1 MRWILELALGAGWL
15 VAVSAGA
22 AAQDPAPAAA
32 PSDPAAKPEGEAPPD
47 QGTKPGGLLGI
58 AEREAAR
65 SAKVL
70 RDRIL
75 ASLRN
80 WTQKHDLEADR
91 GREILLSVV
100 NCGPDAVP
108 VLLSFV
114 RAAVAA
120 KGEAAIVQPAA
131 RALAGLFD
139 RTKNP
144 QILHDLTEAVKDA
157 PAPIRVDVLIA
168 LESIDHKI
176 VYDFACPQLGDES
189 VSVRGAAVRALA
201 GRLAAKPEIAV
212 HMTKTQL
219 RAYAQRASLGD
230 VSEAD
235 GDLLL
240 AASEVGVAREAFR
253 RRDS

>member
-91 GREILLSVV
+91 
-100 NCGPDAVP
+100 AVAPHAFP
-108 VLLSFV
+108 VLLHSESPCSLSKLGCYVSDEFSC
-114 RAAVAA
+114 
-120 KGEAAIVQPAA
+120 GSHPA
-131 RALAGLFD
+131 L
-139 RTKNP
+139 P
-144 QILHDLTEAVKDA
+144 
-157 PAPIRVDVLIA
+157 
-168 LESIDHKI
+168 
-176 VYDFACPQLGDES
+176 
-189 VSVRGAAVRALA
+189 
-201 GRLAAKPEIAV
+201 
-212 HMTKTQL
+212 
-219 RAYAQRASLGD
+219 
-230 VSEAD
+230 
-235 GDLLL
+235 
-240 AASEVGVAREAFR
+240 
-253 RRDS
+253 